1 MTHLDSM
8 DVDITIPE
16 YSKKLKLKLPVQLVE
31 KYDFGSDWDESMKLG
46 EAMKMVK
53 EPKLKGGNE

>member
-1 MTHLDSM
+1 M

-31 KYDFGSDWDESMKLG
+31 KYDFGSDWDESMKLS
-46 EAMKMVK
+46 EAQT
-53 EPKLKGGNE
+53 EGGK